1 MPPPLASPAFLPP
14 AHLPLQTF
22 GDSRGFTPLPSPF
35 NNDLLITKCSASPK
49 EPPSRSPQPPT
60 SPSQR
65 RIIETFRAP
74 PWSRA
79 FQTRRM
85 YVHDPA
91 KRHCDVTQ
99 VPASLISSPSPRGP
113 FWRDLLSLTILP
125 SNFPASVAPGYLQWV
140 RWHIARQTFRNAYYV
155 LGTTSLL
162 KALGLGT
169 GKAVVVGATLKWV
182 LKDGLGMA
190 SKLAVSARLAGLVDR
205 DPKMWRMIGDSF
217 MAMATAIEISSLLKP
232 SYFLLFGALS
242 GLLKEAAGAMS
253 GPSYRVFLDA
263 FAVTQNI
270 GDVSSRGEAQVV
282 LGNLIGLAIG
292 VVVSGTIE
300 RFGGGLAASYACFAV
315 LATLH
320 LGSTFNA
327 VGTVR
332 LRSLNWKR
340 LDIIIDE
347 FLKTGVVIPVENAN
361 GREKLFSW
369 PDEDRLILGA
379 SLFDFAKSVEEME
392 VALRDSTDT
401 FVVVFKKGKVGLV
414 LREDIEVLD
423 VIRAILQGRKFL
435 EMVSTRELTTKEVSD
450 IRKESYR
457 WVQGA
462 FPRFKEG
469 LEEMGWSTSKL
480 LTSMGPCT
488 FREVEESTKNPSY

>member
-1 MPPPLASPAFLPP
+1 MQLP
-14 AHLPLQTF
+14 T
-22 GDSRGFTPLPSPF
+22 
-35 NNDLLITKCSASPK
+35 
-49 EPPSRSPQPPT
+49 
-60 SPSQR
+60 
-65 RIIETFRAP
+65 
-74 PWSRA
+74 
-79 FQTRRM
+79 
-85 YVHDPA
+85 
-91 KRHCDVTQ
+91 
-99 VPASLISSPSPRGP
+99 SLISSPTPAVP
-113 FWRDLLSLTILP
+113 LWRNLLSLTILP
-125 SNFPASVAPGYLQWV
+125 SNFPASVAPGYVHWV
-140 RWHIARQTFRNAYYV
+140 RWHIARHTFRTAYYV

-169 GKAVVVGATLKWV
+169 GKALVVGATLKWV

-205 DPKMWRMIGDSF
+205 DPKMWRMIGDTL
-217 MAMATAIEISSLLKP
+217 MAAATAVEISSLLKP
-232 SYFLLFGALS
+232 SYFLLFGALG

-263 FAVTQNI
+263 FALTQNI

-300 RFGGGLAASYACFAV
+300 RFGGGLVANYACFAV

-320 LGSTFNA
+320 LGSTYNA

-340 LDIIIDE
+340 LNIVIDE
-347 FLKTGVVIPVENAN
+347 FLKRGVVMPVEDVNA
-361 GREKLFSW
+361 RERLFSW
-369 PDEDRLILGA
+369 PSGDRLVLGA
-379 SLFDFAKSVEEME
+379 SLFDFAKSLEEME
-392 VALRDSTDT
+392 EALTDSTEK
-401 FVVVFKKGKVGLV
+401 FFVVFKMGKVGLV
-414 LREDIEVLD
+414 LSENIEVLD
-423 VIRAILQGRKFL
+423 VLKALLQGRKFL
-435 EMVSTRELTTKEVSD
+435 EIAGIEELTTEEVSK
-450 IRKESYR
+450 IRGESYR

-480 LTSMGPCT
+480 LTSLGPCT
-488 FREVEESTKNPSY
+488 YREAE